1 MRENYAKLV
10 SELKKPG
17 LLICEE
23 MTPFKADLLHMA
35 IGIMGEVVEYQH
47 ATTPDNITEEL
58 GDIYFFLEGIR
69 QIVKVPD
76 DQYSDIDPISLTY
89 DAAELLDLVKKV
101 CIYNKPLLSVLPGI
115 TRQIATVDMLFS
127 ECFAHHGLT
136 ENQVIEA
143 NMAKLNKRYS
153 SGSYSNKQAIERAD
167 KND

>member
-1 MRENYAKLV
+1 MREGYAKLV

-35 IGIMGEVVEYQH
+35 IGIMGEVVEFESAPNH
-47 ATTPDNITEEL
+47 DNVLEEL
-58 GDIYFFLEGIR
+58 GDICFFLEGIR
-69 QIVKVPD
+69 QIIKVPD
-76 DQYSDIDPISLTY
+76 DQYSDIDPVSLIH
-89 DAAELLDLVKKV
+89 DSAELLDLVKKV

-115 TRQIATVDMLFS
+115 VRQIATVDKLLTDS
-127 ECFAHHGLT
+127 IIYYRLT
-136 ENQVIEA
+136 ENQVVEA
-143 NMAKLNKRYS
+143 NMAKLQKRYA

>member
-1 MRENYAKLV
+1 MRDDYSKLV

-35 IGIMGEVVEYQH
+35 IGIMGEVVEYQS
-47 ATTPDNITEEL
+47 ATSHDNIIEEF
-58 GDIYFFLEGIR
+58 GDIYFFLEGIK
-69 QIVKVPD
+69 QIIKVPD
-76 DQYSDIDPISLTY
+76 DQYSDVDPIALTH

-101 CIYNKPLLSVLPGI
+101 CIYNKPLSSVLPEI
-115 TRQIATVDMLFS
+115 TRQIATVDILLDLCIAS
-127 ECFAHHGLT
+127 HGLT
-136 ENQVIEA
+136 GKQVIEA
-143 NMAKLNKRYS
+143 NMAKLQKRYA